1 MESTP
6 SLHTPEEELVY
17 LREQVS
23 SKEKEIAIRSGS
35 ERAGGDDERVKII
48 SETIHEHR
56 AAPAEVLAPAYR
68 INETAAGE
76 TAEKIL
82 ADLNLGGDEQAIKG
96 LQQTMEEK
104 GIKSFDV
111 AVLNMVLH
119 SVDDATCTNIL
130 NGVRNCLKPTGAII
144 LIVPTGY
151 WFVQKLIEYAQD
163 KGMDRKRGTEW
174 VAAELNKPEVKVP
187 MRIRGGEYYPHPL
200 TVFPRGEDDYGR
212 LLDKSGYG
220 YLWNGYDAET
230 HQLTDSTKLTHMNME
245 DYTSSQ
251 ILRERDRSIL
261 VSFYF
266 PEKYWRAWKKQ
277 YNYRV

>member
-1 MESTP
+1 MA
-6 SLHTPEEELVY
+6 
-17 LREQVS
+17 
-23 SKEKEIAIRSGS
+23 KN
-35 ERAGGDDERVKII
+35 
-48 SETIHEHR
+48 EHR
-56 AAPAEVLAPAYR
+56 GAEFYTSSAESFSAVMEDRR
-68 INETAAGE
+68 IEP
-76 TAEKIL
+76 
-82 ADLNLGGDEQAIKG
+82 
-96 LQQTMEEK
+96 
-104 GIKSFDV
+104 FDV

-220 YLWNGYDAET
+220 YLWNGYDTET
-230 HQLTDSTKLTHMNME
+230 HELTDSTKLTHMNME